1 MRKQILF
8 GALLAV
14 TILTVGV
21 SATFAAR
28 SNGTALY
35 IFNGRMLADAGSGST
50 ISVDVNG
57 GNRLALKK
65 LVGQS
70 DDANFAVDANT
81 QYLRWTHGVPTVV
94 PESNLLAGDRV
105 SVRVFADRRAS
116 LAQIEATAARRVA
129 DSGTSGRFPAQPL
142 WLFRGTL
149 DAPAAGG
156 HLTLHITDGNLRAL
170 RAMLGQPLDETFRYD
185 GHTIF
190 VLWQGRVPTVISPGQ
205 LHPGD
210 RISVRIR
217 APQRYSLGQV
227 EQVPANHVGD
237 HEPAAPSS

>member
-1 MRKQILF
+1 MRKQILL

-14 TILTVGV
+14 TILTVGA
-21 SATFAAR
+21 SASFAAR
-28 SNGTALY
+28 SNGTALF

-57 GNRLALKK
+57 GNRAALKK

-70 DDANFAVDANT
+70 DNANFAVDAHT

-94 PESNLLAGDRV
+94 TESNLLAGDRV
-105 SVRVFADRRAS
+105 SVRIVADRQAS
-116 LAQIEATAARRVA
+116 LAQIEAQRPDASRTPASPAASRPSRSGSSAAR
-129 DSGTSGRFPAQPL
+129 STHPAS
-142 WLFRGTL
+142 
-149 DAPAAGG
+149 GG
-156 HLTLHITDGNLRAL
+156 HLTLHIDDGNLRAL
-170 RAMLGQPLDETFRYD
+170 RAMLGQPLDQTFRYD

-190 VLWQGRVPTVISPGQ
+190 VLWQGRVPTLISPGQ

-217 APQRYSLGQV
+217 APRSYSLAQA

-237 HEPAAPSS
+237 HEPAASSS

>member
-28 SNGTALY
+28 SNGSALY

-70 DDANFAVDANT
+70 DSASFAVDANT

-105 SVRVFADRRAS
+105 SVRILADRRAS

-205 LHPGD
+205 LHTGD

>member
-1 MRKQILF
+1 MKKQFLF

-14 TILTVGV
+14 AMLTAGA

-28 SNGTALY
+28 TSGNVLY
-35 IFNGRMLADAGSGST
+35 VFNGRLMADPGTGST

-57 GNRLALKK
+57 GNRAALKK

-70 DDANFAVDANT
+70 DSAQFAVDAGT

-94 PESNLLAGDRV
+94 SESNLVAGDRV
-105 SVRVFADRRAS
+105 SIRITADREAS

-129 DSGTSGRFPAQPL
+129 DSGSPGRFPAHPL

-149 DAPAAGG
+149 DAPATGG
-156 HLTLHITDGNLRAL
+156 ALTLHIRDGNLRAL
-170 RAMLGQPLDETFRYD
+170 RAMLGQPLDQTFHYD
-185 GHTIF
+185 GHTVF
-190 VLWQGRVPTVISPGQ
+190 VLWQGRVPTVISPAQ

-210 RISVRIR
+210 TISVRIR
-217 APQRYSLGQV
+217 APHAFSLGQV

-237 HEPAAPSS
+237 HEPAATS

>member
-1 MRKQILF
+1 MKKQFLV

-14 TILTVGV
+14 AILTAGA

-28 SNGTALY
+28 TSGNVLY
-35 IFNGRMLADAGSGST
+35 VFNGRLLADAGSGST
-50 ISVDVNG
+50 VAVDVNG
-57 GNRLALKK
+57 GNRRALKK

-70 DDANFAVDANT
+70 DSANFAVDAGT

-94 PESNLLAGDRV
+94 TESNLLAGDRV
-105 SVRVFADRRAS
+105 SVRVMADRHAS

-129 DSGTSGRFPAQPL
+129 DSGQGGRFPAQPL

-149 DAPAAGG
+149 DVPAAGG
-156 HLTLHITDGNLRAL
+156 KLTLHIRDGNLRAL
-170 RAMLGQPLDETFRYD
+170 RGMLGQPLDQTFHYD

-190 VLWQGRVPTVISPGQ
+190 VLWQGRVPTVVSPGQ
-205 LHPGD
+205 LHVGD
-210 RISVRIR
+210 SISVRIR
-217 APQRYSLGQV
+217 APHAFSLAQV

-237 HEPAAPSS
+237 HEPVASS